1 MCSLFRH
8 QSKQK
13 EPYDRTKQTVMLDL
27 KQRDFEF
34 LIMIQDICLQNPPI
48 VFIINKSKKNN
59 EKKKQNQKKKTNQKQ
74 QQSTQFHSSSFL
86 SIFISNI
93 LTLFNLLK
101 VIYVLNM
108 CIYF

>member
-59 EKKKQNQKKKTNQKQ
+59 EKNKTKPKKKKPTKNNNNPLNSILAVSF
-74 QQSTQFHSSSFL
+74 QSLFL
-86 SIFISNI
+86 IS
-93 LTLFNLLK
+93 
-101 VIYVLNM
+101 
-108 CIYF
+108 

>member
-48 VFIINKSKKNN
+48 VFIINKI
-59 EKKKQNQKKKTNQKQ
+59 KKKQRKKKKKPKKKKTTKKKKNQLNL
-74 QQSTQFHSSSFL
+74 FL
-86 SIFISNI
+86 
-93 LTLFNLLK
+93 LF
-101 VIYVLNM
+101 
-108 CIYF
+108 FF